1 MPPPPPAF
9 PGLDLRPRRQH
20 FSLAHVQLFLKAV
33 LQLPASLRAAA
44 ALFKLLS
51 TAGLAP
57 TDTWKGPSAPG
68 GRWWLLRI
76 GLYELQRVKAVA
88 DDWVWIMDHTI
99 QLGNTRV
106 LVIVGLR
113 LSAWE
118 AKGRGALGHQDM
130 QVMLLEPVQQ
140 SNAEIVRSQL
150 EKVARQSGAP
160 RAILS
165 DQSRELANAIELFQ
179 ADHPQTLRLNDIKH
193 RLALLL
199 ERQLKSDSRWGDF
212 LQACQQM
219 RKKSQQTPLAFLA
232 PPATK
237 EKARFM
243 NLGELIR
250 WGGTT
255 LRFLD
260 EPEMPPQA
268 SLDRERLE
276 SVFGELR
283 QHAPA
288 MDEWRS
294 LIDLIEKTLVRVREE
309 GYHLECEAALRREL
323 KPLASHETARRFVEQ
338 VLSFVAEQTA
348 LIAPQEHLPGSSEVI
363 ESLIGKGKRLEGQQS
378 KGGFT
383 RMILGVPA
391 SVVNLTSD
399 YVQRALEATP
409 TKHVTQWA
417 KHYLG
422 PSLQGLRQQT
432 LGRVQA
438 EQKRDKHLADPSPSF

>member
-1 MPPPPPAF
+1 MPPARP
-9 PGLDLRPRRQH
+9 DLEVRPRRQH
-20 FSLAHVQLFLKAV
+20 FSLAQVQLFLKAV

-44 ALFKLLS
+44 GLFELLS
-51 TAGLAP
+51 TAELAP
-57 TDTWKGPSAPG
+57 TPTWEGPSPSG

-76 GLYELQRVKAVA
+76 GLYEVRRAKAVA
-88 DDWVWIMDHTI
+88 DDWVWIIDHTI

-106 LVIVGLR
+106 LLIVGLR

-118 AKGRGALGHQDM
+118 AKGRGALGHQDV

-150 EKVARQSGAP
+150 ETVARQSGAP

-165 DQSRELANAIELFQ
+165 DQCRELTNAVDLFQ

-243 NLGELIR
+243 NLGELIG
-250 WGGTT
+250 WSSTT

-260 EPEMPPQA
+260 RPEMPPGA
-268 SLDRERLE
+268 ALDRERLE

-283 QHAPA
+283 QHASA
-288 MDEWRS
+288 IDEWRS
-294 LIDLIEKTLVRVREE
+294 LIDLIDTTLERVRKE
-309 GYHLECEAALRREL
+309 GYHSESEAVLRREL
-323 KPLASHETARRFVEQ
+323 TPLASHETGRRFVEQ
-338 VLSFVAEQTA
+338 LLSFIAEQTA
-348 LIAPQEHLPGSSEVI
+348 AIALQEHLPGSSEVI

-383 RMILGVPA
+383 RMVLGMSA
-391 SVVNLTSD
+391 SVANLTSE
-399 YVQRALEATP
+399 YVQQALEATP
-409 TKHVTQWA
+409 TKHVIQWA
-417 KHYLG
+417 TRHLG

-432 LGRVQA
+432 LGRLQA
-438 EQKRDKHLADPSPSF
+438 EQIRDKRLTDPTPSF